1 MLKLLMSLNRA
12 GEIYQCYQITAQ
24 WQELTWAYL
33 GARGLLY
40 PFRFETRDG
49 QKIVLNS
56 FHDLVTVWVI
66 FCRQEYKIPGD
77 AQVVIDAGAN
87 IGTFSIYA
95 CNKNVKEI
103 YAIEPFPE
111 TFNQLQKN
119 IDLNGLKNKVK
130 LKALALAKESG
141 NRLMDLNNGPS
152 QSRGLL
158 KKNDSHLGLKV
169 PTLTLADFLKS
180 INKEEIDLLK
190 IDIEGGE
197 HEVFHN
203 SDDQTLKKIKH
214 IAMEYHPNESKSALF
229 DRLEKANFKLTHDFS
244 ISAQSGVAYFS
255 RQ

>member
-1 MLKLLMSLNRA
+1 MSANRA
-12 GEIYQCYQITAQ
+12 GEIYQCYQVTPQ
-24 WQELTWAYL
+24 WRDLTSAYL
-33 GARGLLY
+33 GIRGILY
-40 PFRFETRDG
+40 PYKFETRSG
-49 QKIVLNS
+49 QRIILNS

-66 FCRQEYKIPGD
+66 FCRQEYKIPQD
-77 AQVVIDAGAN
+77 TQVVVDAGAN

-95 CNKNVKEI
+95 SLNNVKEI

-119 IDLNGLKNKVK
+119 IELNGLKTKVR
-130 LKALALAKESG
+130 LKPIALAKESG
-141 NRLMDLNNGPS
+141 NRLMDLHEGPS

-158 KKNDSHLGLKV
+158 KKNDGHLGLKV

-203 SDDQTLKKIKH
+203 SDDQTLMKIKH

-229 DRLEKANFKLTHDFS
+229 DRLQKANFKLTHDFS